1 MTGAAELSEH
11 RRRLFVKRLRL
22 AALLSLLLLI
32 AALWR
37 LGAGE
42 SEITAARVAALMN
55 P

>member
-37 LGAGE
+37 ASGIFPPPA
-42 SEITAARVAALMN
+42 SRRF
-55 P
+55 